1 MLCLQQSLGSTPDD
15 NNKVTGEENHQV
27 LEFTDETWGAR
38 KDSNLR
44 PMDYE
49 STALFMSDPQKSNKF
64 NTFKHLNPALDC
76 LEWTE
81 RDRNGLQLGTFQVQ

>member
-1 MLCLQQSLGSTPDD
+1 M
-15 NNKVTGEENHQV
+15 KEEV
-27 LEFTDETWGAR
+27 KDGGPV

-76 LEWTE
+76 LEWTG
-81 RDRNGLQLGTFQVQ
+81 RDRKGLQLGTF